1 MGNNIKNNTNK
12 NIAVHCIFLMI
23 AIWISYSPILGY
35 GFINFDDI
43 EYIIENPH
51 IKNGL
56 TLESIAWAFKAQYSW
71 NWHPITWLSHILDVE
86 IYGLYPRGHHKTNLI
101 LHIANSLLLFGV
113 LFKMTG
119 ALWRSTLVAT
129 LFALHPLNVES
140 VAWVSERKNVL
151 STFFWFLTMWAYIR
165 YVENKRIKNYL
176 LVVFVFAVGLMSKS
190 MLVTLPFVLLLLDF
204 WPLKRFA
211 GEFPTLQEVKKIV
224 LEKTPMFLLVIGSGV
239 ITYIAQRDGSSI
251 GGAVQSLEKIPMDA
265 RLSNALVSYIEYL
278 EKMIWPS
285 GLAPFYPHP
294 VHTIPIWK
302 PILFGML
309 ILGFTFLVIKL
320 IRQAPYLAVGWF
332 WYLGTLVPV
341 IGLVQ
346 VGNQAMADRYAYVP
360 LIGIFIAIAWGL
372 WDLKKGKKNLLLI
385 LTPILAVVLAVLT
398 SHQISYWA
406 TPVTLMQHGMQVA
419 KDRHSDIFY
428 PHLHLAAAFSMESR
442 PSESIKHHKIATKIR
457 PDFPYAY
464 LNLGLIYSEMKEFN
478 QAIFYFKKAIKL
490 QPEWPV
496 LYNNVGN
503 ALARTGNLE
512 EAIPYYEKAIK
523 REPNYATAHMNLGNA
538 LAQTGE
544 LYKAIDHYKESIK
557 LKPDIPQVYLNLVNA
572 LASIG
577 NLQEAEHYHKIA
589 VKLRS
594 QETIKP

>member
-1 MGNNIKNNTNK
+1 LGNNIKNNTNK
-12 NIAVHCIFLMI
+12 NIAVLCTFLVI

-35 GFINFDDI
+35 GFINFDDR
-43 EYIIENPH
+43 EYITENPH

-56 TLESIAWAFKAQYSW
+56 TLESIAWAFKAIYSW

-113 LFKMTG
+113 LFRMTG

-224 LEKTPMFLLVIGSGV
+224 LEKTPMFLLVIGSSV
-239 ITYIAQRDGSSI
+239 ITYIAQRDG
-251 GGAVQSLEKIPMDA
+251 GTGNAVQSVERIPLDA
-265 RLSNALVSYIEYL
+265 RLSNTLVSYIEYL

-346 VGNQAMADRYAYVP
+346 VGTQAMADRYVYVP
-360 LIGIFIAIAWGL
+360 LVGIFIAIAWGL
-372 WDLKKGKKNLLLI
+372 GDLKKGKKNLLLI

-406 TPVTLMQHGMQVA
+406 TPVTLMQHALQVA
-419 KDRHSDIFY
+419 KDRHSDVFY
-428 PHLHLAAAFSMESR
+428 PHLHLAAAFTLQNR
-442 PSESIKHHKIATKIR
+442 PSEAIKHHKIATKIR
-457 PDFPYAY
+457 PTVPNTY
-464 LNLGLIYSEMKEFN
+464 LSLGLIYSEMKEFN

-490 QPEWPV
+490 QPEWSP

-503 ALARTGNLE
+503 ALARIGNPE
-512 EAIPYYEKAIK
+512 EAIPYYEKALKIK
-523 REPNYATAHMNLGNA
+523 PNYATAHMNLGNA

-544 LYKAIDHYKESIK
+544 LYKAIDHYKESIR

-577 NLQEAEHYHKIA
+577 NLQEADHYYKIA

>member
-1 MGNNIKNNTNK
+1 
-12 NIAVHCIFLMI
+12 MI

-56 TLESIAWAFKAQYSW
+56 TLESIVWAFKAQYSW
-71 NWHPITWLSHILDVE
+71 NWHPITWLSHLLDVE
-86 IYGLYPRGHHKTNLI
+86 IYGLSPRGHHKTNLI
-101 LHIANSLLLFGV
+101 FHIANSLLLFGV

-224 LEKTPMFLLVIGSGV
+224 LEKTPMFLLVIVSGV

-251 GGAVQSLEKIPMDA
+251 GGAVQSLERIPMDA
-265 RLSNALVSYIEYL
+265 RLSNTLVSYIEYL

-346 VGNQAMADRYAYVP
+346 VGTQAMADRYVYVP
-360 LIGIFIAIAWGL
+360 LVGIFIAIAWGL
-372 WDLKKGKKNLLLI
+372 GDLKKGKKNLLLI

-406 TPVTLMQHGMQVA
+406 TPVTLMQHALQVA
-419 KDRHSDIFY
+419 KDRHSDVFY
-428 PHLHLAAAFSMESR
+428 PQLNLAAAFSMESR

-572 LASIG
+572 LTSTG
-577 NLQEAEHYHKIA
+577 NLQEADHYHKIA

-594 QETIKP
+594 QKIIKP